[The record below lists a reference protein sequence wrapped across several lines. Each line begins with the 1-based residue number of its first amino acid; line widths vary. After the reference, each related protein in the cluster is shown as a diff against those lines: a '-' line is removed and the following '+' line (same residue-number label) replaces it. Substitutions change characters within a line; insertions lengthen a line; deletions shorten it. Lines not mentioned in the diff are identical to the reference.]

1 MDMRS
6 KCTAHAWHV
15 HGKCIACAWHM
26 HGGTRMA
33 HAKHV
38 HGADVA
44 HAWRMRSMCIEHASH
59 VHGTCMAH
67 ATHVHRTCIACAK
80 YMHSMCA
87 ANAQHVHCTW
97 MSWNVVLRGCVTTE
111 YTSSIWYF
119 RPSNDSRT
127 CSTSQETKLARAT
140 TVQQKLKHALASH
153 APPTRPRMRRRVRL
167 EWPAIGCSTQGT
179 REASPSDSS

>member
-1 MDMRS
+1 MHIMCMDMRS

-111 YTSSIWYF
+111 YTSAIYGVPAHRTIQGHARLRK
-119 RPSNDSRT
+119 RPHL
-127 CSTSQETKLARAT
+127 Q
-140 TVQQKLKHALASH
+140 
-153 APPTRPRMRRRVRL
+153 RRRQCDESR
-167 EWPAIGCSTQGT
+167 STH
-179 REASPSDSS
+179 

>member
-1 MDMRS
+1 MRS

-38 HGADVA
+38 HGTDVA

-119 RPSNDSRT
+119 PIERFKDMLDFARDHTCKDDDSAT
-127 CSTSQETKLARAT
+127 KAEAHTSLPRAADT
-140 TVQQKLKHALASH
+140 PAH
-153 APPTRPRMRRRVRL
+153 APPR
-167 EWPAIGCSTQGT
+167 
-179 REASPSDSS
+179 